1 MYICPNCGDDLKF
14 SIEEQKLC
22 CASCRGR
29 FDPGSKMYASRAEES
44 ELKVT
49 VFTCPQCGAEM
60 YSSGTDATAFCSY
73 CGASNVLDSRLTGIR
88 RPAKIIPF
96 RKTKKDCQDAY
107 AAVARRSIYAPP
119 VFRDP
124 EYLDNYRPIYMPYWL
139 YNVEVR
145 GKFSIVGKKEHREGD
160 YIVTDRSILTCDVD
174 SSFEDLPYD
183 ASSSFDDAIGQ
194 ELAPFEMKDARE
206 FSTTWLAG
214 GYANV
219 ADVDGEVYQE
229 EAVRF
234 AAKEVAG
241 KILEIH
247 EFDGYDYSL
256 DPDDENLA
264 SKLPLGKKTRS
275 AAMLPVWFLS
285 FRNEDRV
292 AYAAVNGQTGKV
304 SCELP
309 VSYGRFFLFSLIM
322 AVPIFFLLNMFL
334 TLHPATE
341 LLIAAGAAIVMIQIY
356 TLSAQE
362 IRDRDARILDKGWL
376 NRGSLAEREAEQKRQ
391 EEELKRGTADWAEEA
406 EDARESGTRQKGKR
420 KKAGRSWTPKKAKN
434 KGAGAL
440 FTTACTIIT
449 ALVLSVF
456 ICVFAWIQEWDFPFH
471 AVFLFLL
478 FVMTLVTCWGET
490 DGKPELPAI
499 LLAVSVAAAVVIV
512 VVNPVSDLIFYGASA
527 AVLAVI
533 CYALGCFITQYNRLV
548 TRPLP
553 QFREKE
559 PKGKRKDGDGDPGAK
574 KEPKKRGSGKPRVKE
589 QAMSCLILCALL
601 MTAVLGVVRPV
612 AGIAAGVPASAASGS
627 PGTGSVF
634 PEGTETMP
642 GGTGGAAF
650 LLQNQETGF
659 YVSVED
665 AADLLT
671 DEEEISLLTDLLP
684 MTEYGN
690 AAVATG
696 YSDGVQ
702 STYDFAADCYEA
714 LYGIGTKSGTM
725 FMIDM
730 ENREIYIYN
739 DGENLRNI
747 DKGYAY
753 VITDNV
759 YRYASRGEYYQC
771 VTEAYAQIRDLLEG
785 RKIAQPMK
793 YASNAFLA
801 LALAMILNYV
811 ILRLTGSAKTPS
823 DQKIL
828 DSIVFTSSVAAP
840 LAVFSGTTRTYS
852 PPSRSSGGG
861 GGGRSGG
868 GGGGGGGGHS
878 GGGGGHRF

>member
-29 FDPGSKMYASRAEES
+29 FDPESKMYASRAEES

-60 YSSGTDATAFCSY
+60 YSSDTDATAFCSY

-96 RKTKKDCQDAY
+96 RKTKKDCRDAY
-107 AAVARRSIYAPP
+107 AAVAQRSIYAPP

-139 YNVEVR
+139 YSVEIK

-160 YIVTDRSILTCDVD
+160 YIVTDRSDLTCDVN
-174 SSFEDLPYD
+174 SCFEDLPYD
-183 ASSSFDDAIGQ
+183 ASSSFDDSIGQ
-194 ELAPFEMKDARE
+194 ELAPFEMKDAKE

-219 ADVDGEVYQE
+219 ADVDSEVYQE
-229 EAVRF
+229 EAERF
-234 AAKEVAG
+234 AAKEVVG

-247 EFDGYDYSL
+247 EFDGYDYDL
-256 DPDDENLA
+256 DPNDDDLA
-264 SKLPLGKKTRS
+264 GKLPVKGRTSS

-285 FRNEDRV
+285 FRNGDRV

-309 VSYGRFFLFSLIM
+309 VSYGRFFLLSLLS

-341 LLIAAGAAIVMIQIY
+341 LLIAAGAAIIMMQIY

-376 NRGSLAEREAEQKRQ
+376 NRGSLAEKEAEQKRQ

-406 EDARESGTRQKGKR
+406 EDARQKGKR
-420 KKAGRSWTPKKAKN
+420 KKGGRSWAPKKAK
-434 KGAGAL
+434 KKDAGVL
-440 FTTACTIIT
+440 VTTAITIIA
-449 ALVLSVF
+449 ALVLSV
-456 ICVFAWIQEWDFPFH
+456 IVCVFAWIQEWEFPFH
-471 AVFLFLL
+471 GAFLFLL
-478 FVMTLVTCWGET
+478 FVFTLLTCWAES
-490 DGKPELPAI
+490 DGRPEFPAI
-499 LLAVSVAAAVVIV
+499 LLGISVAVAAVVV

-553 QFREKE
+553 QFREKN
-559 PKGKRKDGDGDPGAK
+559 PGGTRKDGGGGSGEQ
-574 KEPKKRGSGKPRVKE
+574 KEQKKRGTGNPRTKA
-589 QAMSCLILCALL
+589 QAMSCLVLCALL
-601 MTAVLGVVRPV
+601 MTAVLGT
-612 AGIAAGVPASAASGS
+612 AAGVPASAAPGS
-627 PGTGSVF
+627 AAAGSVF

-650 LLQNQETGF
+650 LLQNPETGF

-690 AAVATG
+690 ASVATG
-696 YSDGVQ
+696 YSDDFQ

-714 LYGIGTKSGTM
+714 LFGKGTESGTM

-759 YRYASRGEYYQC
+759 YKYASREEYYQC
-771 VTEAYAQIRDLLEG
+771 ILEAYRQLRDVLEG

-793 YASNAFLA
+793 YASNALLA

-823 DQKIL
+823 DRKIL
-828 DSIVFTSSVAAP
+828 DSIVFTSAVAAP
-840 LAVFSGTTRTYS
+840 MAVFTGTSKRYS

-861 GGGRSGG
+861 GGFSGG
-868 GGGGGGGGHS
+868 GGGGGGGGGHT

>member
-22 CASCRGR
+22 CNSCRGR
-29 FDPGSKMYASRAEES
+29 FDPESKMYASRAEES

-60 YSSGTDATAFCSY
+60 YSSDTDATAFCSY

-96 RKTKKDCQDAY
+96 RKTKKDCREAY

-139 YNVEVR
+139 YNVDIK

-160 YIVTDRSILTCDVD
+160 YIVTDRSDLTCDVD
-174 SSFEDLPYD
+174 SSFADLPYD
-183 ASSSFDDAIGQ
+183 ASSTFDDAIGQ
-194 ELAPFEMKDARE
+194 ELAPFEMKDAKE

-214 GYANV
+214 GYATV
-219 ADVDGEVYQE
+219 ADVDSTVYQE
-229 EAVRF
+229 DAENF
-234 AAKEVAG
+234 AAKEVAE
-241 KILEIH
+241 KILKFH
-247 EFDGYDYSL
+247 EFDGYDYDL
-256 DPDDENLA
+256 DLTDPDLA
-264 SKLPLGKKTRS
+264 RKLPVKKGSSS

-309 VSYGRFFLFSLIM
+309 VSYIRFFLISLIT
-322 AVPIFFLLNMFL
+322 AVPIFFLLNLFL
-334 TLHPATE
+334 TLHPSAE
-341 LLIAAGAAIVMIQIY
+341 LLMAAGAAIVMMEIY
-356 TLSAQE
+356 ILSAQE
-362 IRDRDARILDKGWL
+362 IRDRDAKILDKGWM
-376 NRGSLAEREAEQKRQ
+376 NRDSIAEREAAEKRQ
-391 EEELKRGTADWAEEA
+391 AEELARGTADWAEEA
-406 EDARESGTRQKGKR
+406 ENARESGSRQKGKR
-420 KKAGRSWTPKKAKN
+420 KKSEKAWTPKKVKH
-434 KGAGAL
+434 KDAGVL
-440 FTTACTIIT
+440 FMAACTIGF
-449 ALVLSVF
+449 SF
-456 ICVFAWIQEWDFPFH
+456 IVSIVVCVFAWIQEWDVPFST
-471 AVFLFLL
+471 AFLFLL
-478 FVMTLVTCWGET
+478 FVFTLVTCWGET
-490 DGKPELPAI
+490 DSKPELPAI
-499 LLAVSVAAAVVIV
+499 LLGVSVAVAAVVV

-527 AVLAVI
+527 VVLAII
-533 CYALGCFITQYNRLV
+533 CYALGCFIGQYNRLV

-553 QFREKE
+553 QFREKD
-559 PKGKRKDGDGDPGAK
+559 KDGNPKNGGDGAEK
-574 KEPKKRGSGKPRVKE
+574 AQKKKRGPGKAKAE
-589 QAMSCLILCALL
+589 KQAMSCIVLCALL

-612 AGIAAGVPASAASGS
+612 MGTAAGAPVSAASGS
-627 PGTGSVF
+627 AEAGSGF
-634 PEGTETMP
+634 PAGTETRP
-642 GGTGGAAF
+642 GGTGGAAL
-650 LLQNQETGF
+650 LLQNPATGY
-659 YVSVED
+659 YVTVED

-671 DEEEISLLTDLLP
+671 DEEEKMLLTELLP

-690 AAVATG
+690 ACTATG
-696 YSDGVQ
+696 YSDDGQ

-714 LYGIGTKSGTM
+714 LFGKNTKSGTM

-730 ENREIYIYN
+730 ENREIYIYS

-759 YRYASRGEYYQC
+759 YKYASRGEYHRC
-771 VTEAYAQIRDLLEG
+771 ILEAYSQIRDVLEG

-793 YASNAFLA
+793 YASNALLA

-828 DSIVFTSSVAAP
+828 DSIVFTSAVAAP
-840 LAVFSGTTRTYS
+840 MAVFTGTSKVYS

-861 GGGRSGG
+861 GGGWSG